1 MNKQEIVSV
10 LKELHKITGFRVSL
24 HGINYEEIAA
34 YPEGMLPF
42 CARVNEIEGEHAICK
57 ECDRLACRE
66 ALEKRSTYIY
76 KCRYGL
82 TEAVSPLY
90 NFDTL
95 TGFLMMGQIG
105 QMGFEQETAIS
116 LLAVHTH
123 DIAEAASLAWCIP
136 LADPEMVESYV
147 RIMTI
152 CAQYLTLSNAITQ
165 AKPTVAMQAKNY
177 IRENIDKKITIAD
190 ICEELK
196 CSKSTLLT
204 SFKKQYGLTVNN
216 YITEVKLGV
225 AVRLLTEGDMT
236 ISEVAAETGFSDQSY
251 FSKVFSAKYGVSP
264 SEYRYT
270 TRTNG

>member
-24 HGINYEEIAA
+24 LSVNYEEIAA
-34 YPEGMLPF
+34 YPESPLPF
-42 CARVNEIEGEHAICK
+42 CARVNEIEGERAICR

-105 QMGFEQETAIS
+105 QKGFEQETAIS
-116 LLAVHTH
+116 LLAVQTN
-123 DIAEAASLAWCIP
+123 DITEAASLAWCIP
-136 LADPEMVESYV
+136 LADPDMIDSYV

-177 IRENIDKKITIAD
+177 IRQNIDKKITIAD

-204 SFKKQYGLTVNN
+204 SFKRHYGITVNN

-225 AVRLLTEGDMT
+225 AVRLLAEGDMT

-251 FSKVFSAKYGVSP
+251 FSKVFSAKYGISP
-264 SEYRYT
+264 SEYRLE
-270 TRTNG
+270 TRNNG